1 MCRTIKHQKGHKI
14 ESKNKAHYK
23 INNFGVKIW
32 GKVYYAVTLG
42 SYQAERNPL
51 LFELSSVLT
60 CQSGI
65 KYFTKNKQ
73 QKKFVLKKTSQKQNS
88 FTVNTNKNGINHSRI
103 CVFDYKLGHLSR
115 KFLW

>member
-73 QKKFVLKKTSQKQNS
+73 QKKFVLKKNFPKAKQL
-88 FTVNTNKNGINHSRI
+88 HS
-103 CVFDYKLGHLSR
+103 KH
-115 KFLW
+115 K

>member
-1 MCRTIKHQKGHKI
+1 MGQSLLC
-14 ESKNKAHYK
+14 S
-23 INNFGVKIW
+23 NFGVVPSRAW
-32 GKVYYAVTLG
+32 
-42 SYQAERNPL
+42 P
-51 LFELSSVLT
+51 SSVLT